1 MKRRLFGR
9 SLLAVAVLGSACC
22 SDSSEPLYKDVSQ
35 PVERRID
42 DLMGRMTLHEK
53 IGQMCQFVGLEHLR
67 MAEQN
72 ATPEEIRDGHAQGY
86 YPGYHSTDILR
97 MVEAGEASS
106 FFHVVTPEEANYLQG
121 LAQKSR
127 LQIPLLIGIDAIHGN
142 GLYSGATIYPTSI
155 GQAATFDPDLVERLC
170 RETALEMRAMG
181 AQWTFNPNVEVA
193 RDARWGRCGESFG
206 EDPLLVGRMGAASV
220 RGYQGAD
227 FTGTDRVIAC
237 AKHFVGGSQPVN
249 GINGAPFDASE
260 RTLREIFL
268 PPFRAC
274 IEAGVHS
281 VMAAHNEVN
290 GHPAHGSKWLLTD
303 LLRGEMGFEGFIVS
317 DWKDVERL
325 VDKHAQVATEE
336 EAFIRS
342 VACGMDMRMHGPV
355 FIDVIQ
361 RAVEQGVISEKRID
375 EACRGILEAKF
386 RLGLFENPFVDAAQT
401 AELCNTSEH
410 RATALE
416 AARKSIVLLKN
427 DGLLPIDF
435 SKYRRILVAGPNA
448 DSHAVLGDW
457 ALPQPAENIVTV
469 LAGLKQIAPDCAF
482 REVCFG
488 NNPKTMQAADVDRA
502 VAAARTSDLAVL
514 VVGENGLRYDRSAKT
529 CGENI
534 DRWDLG
540 LYGLQ
545 QELVERVAATG
556 TPTVVVLINGRPLA
570 LPWIKAHI
578 PAVVEAWEP
587 GCMGGQAV
595 AEVLAG
601 KVNPSGKLP
610 MSFPKHVGQQMVNY
624 NRKLSSLWAGYVEG
638 DNQPLWEFGYGL
650 SYTTFAYDALTIDKT
665 SVCVDDVLK
674 VSVDVANTGDRAGE
688 EVVQLYIHDLYSV
701 VTRPIKELRDFRRV
715 ALAPGERK
723 RVEFTLPVERLGAL
737 DENMRF
743 TVEAGDYEIMAGSS
757 SADRNLLKTTITV
770 KK

>member
-9 SLLAVAVLGSACC
+9 PLLAVAVLGSACC

-42 DLMGRMTLHEK
+42 DLMGRMTLREK

-97 MVEAGEASS
+97 MAEAGEASS

-155 GQAATFDPDLVERLC
+155 GQAATFDPALVERLC

-260 RTLREIFL
+260 RTLREVFL

-303 LLRGEMGFEGFIVS
+303 LLRGEMGFKGFIVS

-325 VDKHAQVATEE
+325 VDKHAPPRRRLLSAASPAGWTCACTV
-336 EAFIRS
+336 RS
-342 VACGMDMRMHGPV
+342 
-355 FIDVIQ
+355 
-361 RAVEQGVISEKRID
+361 
-375 EACRGILEAKF
+375 
-386 RLGLFENPFVDAAQT
+386 
-401 AELCNTSEH
+401 
-410 RATALE
+410 
-416 AARKSIVLLKN
+416 
-427 DGLLPIDF
+427 
-435 SKYRRILVAGPNA
+435 
-448 DSHAVLGDW
+448 
-457 ALPQPAENIVTV
+457 
-469 LAGLKQIAPDCAF
+469 
-482 REVCFG
+482 
-488 NNPKTMQAADVDRA
+488 
-502 VAAARTSDLAVL
+502 
-514 VVGENGLRYDRSAKT
+514 
-529 CGENI
+529 
-534 DRWDLG
+534 
-540 LYGLQ
+540 
-545 QELVERVAATG
+545 
-556 TPTVVVLINGRPLA
+556 
-570 LPWIKAHI
+570 
-578 PAVVEAWEP
+578 
-587 GCMGGQAV
+587 
-595 AEVLAG
+595 
-601 KVNPSGKLP
+601 
-610 MSFPKHVGQQMVNY
+610 
-624 NRKLSSLWAGYVEG
+624 LS
-638 DNQPLWEFGYGL
+638 
-650 SYTTFAYDALTIDKT
+650 T
-665 SVCVDDVLK
+665 
-674 VSVDVANTGDRAGE
+674 
-688 EVVQLYIHDLYSV
+688 
-701 VTRPIKELRDFRRV
+701 
-715 ALAPGERK
+715 
-723 RVEFTLPVERLGAL
+723 
-737 DENMRF
+737 
-743 TVEAGDYEIMAGSS
+743 
-757 SADRNLLKTTITV
+757 
-770 KK
+770 

>member
-1 MKRRLFGR
+1 MKIPKIALAAVALFGA
-9 SLLAVAVLGSACC
+9 SC
-22 SDSSEPLYKDVSQ
+22 SDNGIPRYKDASQ

-42 DLMGRMTLHEK
+42 DLMGRMTLREK

-67 MAEQN
+67 MAEKN

-106 FFHVVTPEEANYLQG
+106 FFHVVTPEEANYLQK

-127 LQIPLLIGIDAIHGN
+127 LQIPLIIGIDAIHGN

-155 GQAATFDPDLVERLC
+155 GQAATFDPALVERLC
-170 RETALEMRAMG
+170 RETAAEMRAMG

-206 EDPLLVGRMGAASV
+206 EDPLLVGEMGAASV
-220 RGYQGAD
+220 RGYQGDD
-227 FTGTDRVIAC
+227 FTGPDKVIAC

-268 PPFRAC
+268 PPFQAC
-274 IEAGVHS
+274 IDAGVHT

-303 LLRGEMGFEGFIVS
+303 LLRGEMDFKGFIVS

-325 VDKHAQVATEE
+325 VGKHAQVATES

-361 RAVEQGVISEKRID
+361 QAVEQGVIPERRVD

-386 RLGLFENPFVDAAQT
+386 RLGLFENPFVDEAQT
-401 AELCNTSEH
+401 AALCNTPEH

-416 AARKSIVLLKN
+416 TARKSIVLLKN
-427 DGLLPIDF
+427 DGLLPLDF
-435 SKYRRILVAGPNA
+435 SKYKRILVAGPNA

-457 ALPQPAENIVTV
+457 ALPQPDENIVTV
-469 LAGLKQIAPDCAF
+469 LAGLKQAAPGCTF
-482 REVCFG
+482 SEVCFG
-488 NNPKTMQAADVDRA
+488 NNPKAMLSADVDRA

-514 VVGENGLRYDRSAKT
+514 VVGENGLRYDSGAKT

-545 QELVERVAATG
+545 QELVERVVATG
-556 TPTVVVLINGRPLA
+556 TPTVVVLVNGRPLA
-570 LPWIKAHI
+570 LPWIKEHV

-595 AEVLAG
+595 AEVLTG
-601 KVNPSGKLP
+601 RVNPSGKLP

-638 DNQPLWEFGYGL
+638 DNQPLWPFGYGL
-650 SYTTFAYDALTIDKT
+650 SYTRFEYTDLSVDKMQAT
-665 SVCVDDVLK
+665 ANDILK
-674 VSVDVANTGDRAGE
+674 ISVDVTNTGDRAGE
-688 EVVQLYIHDLYSV
+688 EVVQLYIHDLYST
-701 VTRPIKELRDFRRV
+701 VTRPIKELRGFRRI

-723 RVEFTLPVERLGAL
+723 RVEFTLPAERLGAL
-737 DENMRF
+737 DETMEF
-743 TVEAGDYEIMAGSS
+743 AVEPGDYEIMVGSS
-757 SADRNLLKTTITV
+757 SDEKDLLKTVLTV
-770 KK
+770 R

>member
-9 SLLAVAVLGSACC
+9 PLLAVAVLGSACC

-42 DLMGRMTLHEK
+42 DLMGRMTLREK

-97 MVEAGEASS
+97 MAEAGEASS

-155 GQAATFDPDLVERLC
+155 GQAATFDPALVERLC

-260 RTLREIFL
+260 RTLREVFL

-303 LLRGEMGFEGFIVS
+303 LLRGEMGFKGFIVS

-342 VACGMDMRMHGPV
+342 VAWGMDMRMHGPV

-427 DGLLPIDF
+427 DGLLPLDF

-529 CGENI
+529 CGENV

-595 AEVLAG
+595 AEMLAG

>member
-1 MKRRLFGR
+1 
-9 SLLAVAVLGSACC
+9 
-22 SDSSEPLYKDVSQ
+22 
-35 PVERRID
+35 
-42 DLMGRMTLHEK
+42 
-53 IGQMCQFVGLEHLR
+53 
-67 MAEQN
+67 
-72 ATPEEIRDGHAQGY
+72 
-86 YPGYHSTDILR
+86 
-97 MVEAGEASS
+97 
-106 FFHVVTPEEANYLQG
+106 
-121 LAQKSR
+121 
-127 LQIPLLIGIDAIHGN
+127 
-142 GLYSGATIYPTSI
+142 
-155 GQAATFDPDLVERLC
+155 
-170 RETALEMRAMG
+170 
-181 AQWTFNPNVEVA
+181 
-193 RDARWGRCGESFG
+193 
-206 EDPLLVGRMGAASV
+206 
-220 RGYQGAD
+220 
-227 FTGTDRVIAC
+227 
-237 AKHFVGGSQPVN
+237 
-249 GINGAPFDASE
+249 
-260 RTLREIFL
+260 
-268 PPFRAC
+268 
-274 IEAGVHS
+274 
-281 VMAAHNEVN
+281 
-290 GHPAHGSKWLLTD
+290 
-303 LLRGEMGFEGFIVS
+303 
-317 DWKDVERL
+317 
-325 VDKHAQVATEE
+325 
-336 EAFIRS
+336 
-342 VACGMDMRMHGPV
+342 MRMHGPV

-427 DGLLPIDF
+427 DGLLPLDF

-529 CGENI
+529 CGENV

-595 AEVLAG
+595 AEMLAG

>member
-9 SLLAVAVLGSACC
+9 PLLAVAVLGSACC

-42 DLMGRMTLHEK
+42 DLMGRMTLREK

-155 GQAATFDPDLVERLC
+155 GQAATFDPALVERLC

-260 RTLREIFL
+260 RTLREVFL

-303 LLRGEMGFEGFIVS
+303 LLRGEMGFKGFIVS

-325 VDKHAQVATEE
+325 VDKHAQVATEV

-427 DGLLPIDF
+427 DGLLPLDF

-529 CGENI
+529 CGENV

-595 AEVLAG
+595 AEMLAG

>member
-1 MKRRLFGR
+1 
-9 SLLAVAVLGSACC
+9 
-22 SDSSEPLYKDVSQ
+22 
-35 PVERRID
+35 
-42 DLMGRMTLHEK
+42 
-53 IGQMCQFVGLEHLR
+53 
-67 MAEQN
+67 MA
-72 ATPEEIRDGHAQGY
+72 
-86 YPGYHSTDILR
+86 
-97 MVEAGEASS
+97 EAGEASS

-155 GQAATFDPDLVERLC
+155 GQAATFDPALVERLC

-260 RTLREIFL
+260 RTLREVFL

-303 LLRGEMGFEGFIVS
+303 LLRGEMGFKGFIVS

-325 VDKHAQVATEE
+325 VDKHAQ
-336 EAFIRS
+336 

-427 DGLLPIDF
+427 DGLLPLDF

-529 CGENI
+529 CGENV

-595 AEVLAG
+595 AEMLAG

>member
-42 DLMGRMTLHEK
+42 DLMGRMTLREK

-155 GQAATFDPDLVERLC
+155 GQAATFDPELVERLC

-260 RTLREIFL
+260 RTLREVFL

-303 LLRGEMGFEGFIVS
+303 LLRGEMGFKGFIVS

-342 VACGMDMRMHGPV
+342 VTCGMDMRMHGPV

-482 REVCFG
+482 REVCFD

>member
-1 MKRRLFGR
+1 MKIPKIALAAVALFGA
-9 SLLAVAVLGSACC
+9 SC
-22 SDSSEPLYKDVSQ
+22 SDNGIPRYKDASQ

-42 DLMGRMTLHEK
+42 DLMGRMTLREK

-67 MAEQN
+67 MAEKN

-106 FFHVVTPEEANYLQG
+106 FFHVVTPEEANYLQK

-127 LQIPLLIGIDAIHGN
+127 LQIPLIIGIDAIHGN

-155 GQAATFDPDLVERLC
+155 GQAATFDPALVERLC
-170 RETALEMRAMG
+170 RETAAEMRAMG

-206 EDPLLVGRMGAASV
+206 EDPLLVGEMGAASV
-220 RGYQGAD
+220 RGYQGDD
-227 FTGTDRVIAC
+227 FTGPDKVIAC

-268 PPFRAC
+268 PPFQAC
-274 IEAGVHS
+274 IDAGVHT

-303 LLRGEMGFEGFIVS
+303 LLRGEMDFKGFIVS

-325 VDKHAQVATEE
+325 VGKHAQVATES

-361 RAVEQGVISEKRID
+361 QAVEQGVIPERRVD

-386 RLGLFENPFVDAAQT
+386 RLGLFENPFVDEAQT
-401 AELCNTSEH
+401 AALCNTPEH

-416 AARKSIVLLKN
+416 TARKSIVLLKN
-427 DGLLPIDF
+427 DGLLPLDF
-435 SKYRRILVAGPNA
+435 SKYKRILVAGPNA

-457 ALPQPAENIVTV
+457 ALPQPDENIVTV
-469 LAGLKQIAPDCAF
+469 LAGLKQAAPGCTF
-482 REVCFG
+482 SEVCFG
-488 NNPKTMQAADVDRA
+488 NNPKAMLSADVDRA

-514 VVGENGLRYDRSAKT
+514 VVGENGLRYDSGAKT

-545 QELVERVAATG
+545 QELVERVVATG
-556 TPTVVVLINGRPLA
+556 TPTVVVLVNGRPLA
-570 LPWIKAHI
+570 LPWIKEHV

-595 AEVLAG
+595 AEVLTG
-601 KVNPSGKLP
+601 RVNPSGKLP

-638 DNQPLWEFGYGL
+638 DNQPLWPFGYGL
-650 SYTTFAYDALTIDKT
+650 SYTRFEYTDL
-665 SVCVDDVLK
+665 
-674 VSVDVANTGDRAGE
+674 SVDKMQATANDILKISLDVTNTGDRAGE
-688 EVVQLYIHDLYSV
+688 EVVQLYIHDLYST
-701 VTRPIKELRDFRRV
+701 VTRPIKELRGFRRI

-723 RVEFTLPVERLGAL
+723 RVEFTLPAERLGAL
-737 DENMRF
+737 DETMEF
-743 TVEAGDYEIMAGSS
+743 AVEPGDYEIMVGSS
-757 SADRNLLKTTITV
+757 SDEKDLLKTVLTV
-770 KK
+770 R

>member
-1 MKRRLFGR
+1 MFGR

-342 VACGMDMRMHGPV
+342 VTCGMDMRMHGPV

>member
-1 MKRRLFGR
+1 MKYLFLFPAAAL
-9 SLLAVAVLGSACC
+9 LLASCGSDDRTA
-22 SDSSEPLYKDVSQ
+22 PLYKDPAQ
-35 PVERRID
+35 RIERRID
-42 DLMGRMTLHEK
+42 DLMSRMTLREK
-53 IGQMCQFVGLEHLR
+53 VGQMCQFVGLEHLR
-67 MAEQN
+67 MAEKS

-86 YPGYHSTDILR
+86 YPGLHSTDILR

-106 FFHVVTPEEANYLQG
+106 FFHVVTPEEANYLQE

-142 GLYSGATIYPTSI
+142 GLYGGATIYPTSI

-193 RDARWGRCGESFG
+193 RDARWGRCGEAFG
-206 EDPLLVGRMGAASV
+206 EDPLLVGEMGAASV

-227 FTGTDRVIAC
+227 FTGEDKVIAC

-249 GINGAPFDASE
+249 GINGAPFDGSE

-268 PPFRAC
+268 PPFQAC
-274 IEAGVHS
+274 IDAGAHT

-303 LLRGEMGFEGFIVS
+303 ILRDEMGFRGFIVS

-325 VDKHAQVATEE
+325 VDKHAQVATEQ

-361 RAVEQGVISEKRID
+361 QAVEQGVIPERRVD

-386 RLGLFENPFVDAAQT
+386 RLGLFENPFVDAART
-401 AELCNTSEH
+401 ASLCNTPEH
-410 RATALE
+410 RTTALE

-427 DGLLPIDF
+427 DGLLPLDF
-435 SKYRRILVAGPNA
+435 SKYKNILVAGPNA

-469 LAGLKQIAPDCAF
+469 LAGLKQAAPGCRF
-482 REVCFG
+482 REVCFD
-488 NNPKTMQAADVDRA
+488 NNPKTMQQADVDRA
-502 VAAARTSDLAVL
+502 VAAARASDLVVL
-514 VVGENGLRYDRSAKT
+514 VVGENGLRYDSKAKT

-545 QELVERVAATG
+545 QELVERVVATG
-556 TPTVVVLINGRPLA
+556 TPTVVVLVNGRPLA
-570 LPWIKAHI
+570 LPWIKEHVE
-578 PAVVEAWEP
+578 AVVEAWEP

-601 KVNPSGKLP
+601 EVNPSGKLP

-638 DNQPLWEFGYGL
+638 DNQPLWEFGYGM
-650 SYTTFAYDALTIDKT
+650 SYTTFAYDDLTVDKT
-665 SVCVDDVLK
+665 SARVGDVLK
-674 VSVDVANTGDRAGE
+674 VSVGVANTGDRAGE
-688 EVVQLYIHDLYSV
+688 EVVQLYIHDLYST
-701 VTRPIKELRDFRRV
+701 VTRPIKELRGFRRI
-715 ALAPGERK
+715 ALAPGEHK

-743 TVEAGDYEIMAGSS
+743 AVEAGDYEILAGSS
-757 SADRNLLKTTITV
+757 SANENLLKTVVNI
-770 KK
+770 K